1 MTAPQAGKSTC
12 QFWHKMRWIVEST
25 QWADRG
31 QILQPE
37 MSDPGQAGCIGVA
50 RLGSVQLDN
59 GGFSIWLQLRGS
71 SWVEAKEG
79 RFQLQRG
86 DWIALEKDSRPL
98 VQSDRHGLCIGL
110 SLGSDVLRALGRL
123 SDGALY
129 AGRGRLA
136 LHDTL
141 VALRLWRD
149 AAARMPTGDIGQL
162 RPLLLHL
169 IGVQRELASRVP
181 RCPGRSRTRKRQVF
195 GRLQRARL
203 YLEGNSDRI
212 VRISELAEL
221 TSFSSWYFSKTFL
234 SLYDES
240 PQAAAARLRIERAA
254 ELLESTSMMIGE
266 VAAACG
272 FDNCC
277 SFARAFRARFGVS
290 ASRYRQGVRAA
301 GQTLAPPNAANTPV
315 AHRKA
320 S

>member
-1 MTAPQAGKSTC
+1 MET
-12 QFWHKMRWIVEST
+12 T

-31 QILQPE
+31 QIVQPE
-37 MSDPGQAGCIGVA
+37 MADPAGAGCIGVA
-50 RLGSVQLDN
+50 RLGSAQLEN
-59 GGFSIWLQLRGS
+59 GGFSIWLQVRGA
-71 SWVEAKEG
+71 SWVEAREG
-79 RFQLQRG
+79 RFQLQPG
-86 DWIALEKDSRPL
+86 EWIALERDSRPL

-110 SLGSDVLRALGRL
+110 SLGSDVLRTLGRL
-123 SDGALY
+123 SDCTLY
-129 AGRGRLA
+129 AGRGSLSR
-136 LHDTL
+136 HDL
-141 VALRLWRD
+141 RVALRLWRD
-149 AAARMPTGDIGQL
+149 ASERAPATDLAQL

-169 IGVQRELASRVP
+169 VGVQRELAARVP

-195 GRLQRARL
+195 SRLQRARL

-221 TSFSSWYFSKTFL
+221 TSFSSWYFSKTFV

-254 ELLESTSMMIGE
+254 ELLGSTSMMVGE

-290 ASRYRQGVRAA
+290 ASRYRQGARAVV
-301 GQTLAPPNAANTPV
+301 PEAANSPIVPPRSGLRTGT
-315 AHRKA
+315 
-320 S
+320 